1 MPTDRLMIISRDG
14 AKLPRPAP
22 ASGSGDGAVRIVSP
36 APRDAWKATWEA
48 STQATIFHRPEWL
61 EACCATGEF
70 HDVSRLYETVDGERI
85 VLPLVRSRAPRPAW
99 PTTWSMPVG
108 WGLGGA
114 FGSRLVASDDVAMML
129 NDLSGDEAQL
139 VISPGPVTAD
149 AWVDARARARVR
161 HDAHVVDVRQG
172 FDALWSR
179 VFRSDTRN
187 KVRKAQK
194 RGVEVQWGSGGELM
208 RLHWDIYL
216 RWTEQ
221 LARKRSVP
229 VPLAVALA
237 KHREPLVRYEA
248 IARHLGDRC
257 QVAVAR
263 VDGEP
268 AASVIALLDGVH
280 AHYWRASSDQALV
293 RRRYANHLLLAHTLE
308 RAAASGCHYVHL
320 GESGGK
326 PSLIQFKEHFGGR
339 PVSYD
344 ELRFGP
350 LAMTSAMRARER
362 LIRGAEI
369 LAVRGAATLSRA
381 RAR

>member
-1 MPTDRLMIISRDG
+1 MIVSVRYNS
-14 AKLPRPAP
+14 ATRHRSTVV
-22 ASGSGDGAVRIVSP
+22 SGPPQPLRIASP
-36 APRDAWKATWEA
+36 APREAWTATWQA

-61 EACCATGEF
+61 EACCATGDF
-70 HDVSRLYETVDGERI
+70 QDVSRLYETADGERI
-85 VLPLVRSRAPRPAW
+85 VLPLVRSRASRPAW

-114 FGSRLVASDDVAMML
+114 FGSRPLDAGHVAMVL
-129 NDLSGDEAQL
+129 EDLLRDDAQL

-149 AWVDARARARVR
+149 AWAGAPAQARVR
-161 HDAHVVDVRQG
+161 HDAHVVDVRAG
-172 FDALWSR
+172 FGALWSK
-179 VFRSDTRN
+179 VFSSDTRN

-194 RGVEVQWGSGGELM
+194 RGVEVQWGRGSELL
-208 RLHWDIYL
+208 RLYWDVYL
-216 RWTEQ
+216 RWIEQ
-221 LARKRSVP
+221 LAGRRGIPGV
-229 VPLAVALA
+229 LAVALA
-237 KHREPLVRYEA
+237 KHREPLTRYEA
-248 IARHLGDRC
+248 IAEYLGERC

-280 AHYWRASSDQALV
+280 GHYWRASSDQALV
-293 RRRYANHLLLAHTLE
+293 HRRYANHLLLAHTLE

-326 PSLIQFKEHFGGR
+326 ASLIQFKEHFGGR
-339 PVSYD
+339 PVSYE

-350 LAMTSAMRARER
+350 LAMTGAMRAREK
-362 LIRGAEI
+362 LTHAAES
-369 LAVRGAATLSRA
+369 LAVRGAATLTRA